1 MTKENLIIDLKN
13 YKENIAKLKLRRRE
27 KKQCEKRIK
36 QYKTVEASTTGITG
50 LNCDIHS
57 KNQISN
63 KVEKAVIETIEL
75 NQKEIKE
82 AKERI
87 KELITEIEELE
98 DKVTETSIRL
108 SALKYKEKEI
118 LFAFYVEGRSYEDI
132 GNNLHFRL
140 FNQTRDSEAIKKI
153 VEKATNKMIK
163 L

>member
-36 QYKTVEASTTGITG
+36 QYKTVETSTTGITG

-63 KVEKAVIETIEL
+63 KVEKAVIETVEL

-87 KELITEIEELE
+87 KKLIQEIEELE

-118 LFAFYVEGRSYEDI
+118 LFAYYVEERTYEEI
-132 GNNLHFRL
+132 GNKLYFQL
-140 FNQTRDSEAIKKI
+140 FNQTRDKDTIKKI
-153 VEKATNKMIK
+153 IDKATKKMAN

>member
-87 KELITEIEELE
+87 KELILEIEELE

>member
-13 YKENIAKLKLRRRE
+13 YKENIAKLKLKRRE

-36 QYKTVEASTTGITG
+36 QYKTVETGTTGITG

-87 KELITEIEELE
+87 KKLIPEIEELE

-118 LFAFYVEGRSYEDI
+118 LFAYYVEERTYEEI
-132 GNNLHFRL
+132 GNKLYFQL
-140 FNQTRDSEAIKKI
+140 FNQTRDKDTIKKI
-153 VEKATNKMIK
+153 IDKATKKMAN

>member
-27 KKQCEKRIK
+27 KKKYEKRIK
-36 QYKTVEASTTGITG
+36 QYKTVEASTTGIVG

-82 AKERI
+82 AEERI
-87 KELITEIEELE
+87 KELILEIEELE

-118 LFAFYVEGRSYEDI
+118 LFAYYVEERTYEEI
-132 GNNLHFRL
+132 GNKLYFQL
-140 FNQTRDSEAIKKI
+140 FNQTRDKDTIKKI
-153 VEKATNKMIK
+153 IDKATKKMVN

>member
-1 MTKENLIIDLKN
+1 MTKENLIIDLKK

-36 QYKTVEASTTGITG
+36 QYKTVETSTTGITG

-82 AKERI
+82 AKEKI
-87 KELITEIEELE
+87 KELTKEIEDLE
-98 DKVTETSIRL
+98 DRVQETTIRL

-118 LFAFYVEGRSYEDI
+118 LYAFYVEGRNYEDI

-140 FNQTRDSEAIKKI
+140 FNQTRDTEAIKKI
-153 VEKATNKMIK
+153 VEKATNKM
-163 L
+163 LNL

>member
-27 KKQCEKRIK
+27 KKKYEKRIK
-36 QYKTVEASTTGITG
+36 QYKTVETSTTGIVG
-50 LNCDIHS
+50 LNCYIHS

-63 KVEKAVIETIEL
+63 KVENAVIETIEI
-75 NQKEIKE
+75 NEKEIKE
-82 AKERI
+82 AEERI

-118 LFAFYVEGRSYEDI
+118 LFAYYVEERTYEEI
-132 GNNLHFRL
+132 GNKLYFQL
-140 FNQTRDSEAIKKI
+140 FNQTRDKDTIKKI
-153 VEKATNKMIK
+153 INKATKKMIN

>member
-36 QYKTVEASTTGITG
+36 QYKTVETSTTGIVG

-82 AKERI
+82 AKEKI
-87 KELITEIEELE
+87 KELTKEIEDLE
-98 DKVTETSIRL
+98 DRVQETTIRL

-118 LFAFYVEGRSYEDI
+118 LYAFYVEGRNYEDI

-140 FNQTRDSEAIKKI
+140 FNQTRDTEAIKKI
-153 VEKATNKMIK
+153 VEKATNKM
-163 L
+163 LNL